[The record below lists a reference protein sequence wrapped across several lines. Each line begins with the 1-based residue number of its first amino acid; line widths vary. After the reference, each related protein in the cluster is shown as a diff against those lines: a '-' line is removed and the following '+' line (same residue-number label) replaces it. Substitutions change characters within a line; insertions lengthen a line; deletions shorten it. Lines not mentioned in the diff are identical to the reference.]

1 MADYNRV
8 IMIGNLT
15 RDPEL
20 KTLPSGQPLCRLGI
34 ASNRQFR
41 NRQTGAMVQEVCFVD
56 VDVWGNQAESCRQY
70 LQKGRPVLIEGRL
83 KFDTWQD
90 NNGATRSKH
99 SIVADRI
106 VFLSS
111 AAGAQAGS
119 SEEIG
124 DMSDDDSGPRE
135 PGSQL
140 ERELL
145 DQIGQIKSRVEK
157 KAIKG
162 GSESSDLDGFAGQD
176 SSIGAAKDAR
186 AVQHGKGAT
195 KRSSKVLNND
205 TDLDGQ
211 LGSDA
216 SSVGFQDAPPFE
228 DDLPF

>member
-34 ASNRQFR
+34 ASNRQFK
-41 NRQTGAMVQEVCFVD
+41 NRQTGAMVQEVCFID

-70 LQKGRPVLIEGRL
+70 LQKGRAVLIEGRL

-90 NNGATRSKH
+90 ANGGGTRSKH
-99 SIVADRI
+99 TIVAERV

-111 AAGAQAGS
+111 GASASASDELG
-119 SEEIG
+119 G
-124 DMSDDDSGPRE
+124 DSDDDSGPRE

-145 DQIGQIKSRVEK
+145 EQIGQIKKRASSAQASGDMNSDAGHARGGKAEK
-157 KAIKG
+157 KVVAAKRVHSRATEDHDLDSDFG
-162 GSESSDLDGFAGQD
+162 GSASGRGPKADGDFG
-176 SSIGAAKDAR
+176 GE
-186 AVQHGKGAT
+186 GKF
-195 KRSSKVLNND
+195 ND
-205 TDLDGQ
+205 E
-211 LGSDA
+211 
-216 SSVGFQDAPPFE
+216 PPFA